1 MNILDFVH
9 DMKKRALEELLA
21 VSDGGEI
28 SARKFEFATG
38 RAELSILRGNAIEK
52 ASIAHIDLTGIPM
65 PDKGQIFDITV
76 YQMEVFPRNPRCPM
90 GHFSTEWFTLGEQV
104 TYNMNLDFFPAITV
118 EEDLR
123 IVKKQMRGVA
133 EEFQRNPDESRKGLA
148 VQYNMPHWSGS
159 LASQTGLQLKQLTEG
174 DLPLFVAAYH
184 TFFDGYLDIL
194 QKRKDTPCSDSD
206 NEQTL
211 DRNNKWLEYITLK
224 DRAIKAG
231 QTIGIPPE
239 VIIGFS
245 YPPSCGF

>member
-21 VSDGGEI
+21 VSDGGDI
-28 SARKFEFATG
+28 STRKFEFAAG
-38 RAELSILRGNAIEK
+38 RAELSILRGNAIGK
-52 ASIAHIDLTGIPM
+52 ASIAHMDLTGITM
-65 PDKGQIFDITV
+65 PGTGQVCDTTV

-90 GHFSTEWFTLGEQV
+90 GHFNTEWSTMGEQV
-104 TYNMNLDFFPAITV
+104 NYNMNLDFFPAIAV
-118 EEDLR
+118 EEDLQV
-123 IVKKQMRGVA
+123 VKEQMNSVA
-133 EEFQRNPDESRKGLA
+133 EGFNRNPDESRKGLA
-148 VQYNMPHWSGS
+148 VQYHMPHWSGS

-174 DLPLFVAAYH
+174 ELPLFVAAYH

-194 QKRKDTPCSDSD
+194 QKRKDTAYSDSD
-206 NEQTL
+206 NAQTL

-231 QTIGIPPE
+231 QAIGIPPE